1 MAREYPDAPV
11 AGVGGV
17 VIRGGDVLLVRRAFP
32 PRAGEWSLPGGRLEL
47 GESLVDAVRREVRE
61 ETGIEV
67 EVGPMV
73 EVFDRVHRD
82 SDGRV
87 RYHFVIV
94 DFVCRP
100 VGGALRAGDDAL
112 DARWVPHDAVAGL
125 GVNRHAA
132 AVIDKAFACARA
144 PDVLKG
150 QESCE

>member
-17 VIRGGDVLLVRRAFP
+17 VIRDGEVLLVRRAYP

-47 GESLVDAVRREVRE
+47 GESLVEGVRREVLE

-67 EVGPMV
+67 DVGAVV

-82 SDGRV
+82 ADGRV

-94 DFVCRP
+94 DFLGRP
-100 VGGALRAGDDAL
+100 VGGVLVAGDDAA
-112 DARWVPHDAVAGL
+112 DARWVTRADVAGL
-125 GVNRHAA
+125 DVNPHAM
-132 AVIDKAFACARA
+132 AVIDRGFDAHQTAE
-144 PDVLKG
+144 G
-150 QESCE
+150 G

>member
-1 MAREYPDAPV
+1 VARDYPDAPV

-17 VIRGGDVLLVRRAFP
+17 VIRAGEVLLVRRAFP

-47 GESLVDAVRREVRE
+47 GESLAEGVRREVRE

-67 EVGPMV
+67 EVGRVV

-82 SDGRV
+82 DAGRI

-100 VGGALRAGDDAL
+100 VGGVLRAGDDAL
-112 DARWVPHDAVAGL
+112 DARWVPRAAVADF
-125 GVNRHAA
+125 GVNPHAA
-132 AVIDKAFACARA
+132 AVIEKGFDAHAA
-144 PDVLKG
+144 PEAG
-150 QESCE
+150 

>member
-1 MAREYPDAPV
+1 MAREYPGDA
-11 AGVGGV
+11 GGGSGR
-17 VIRGGDVLLVRRAFP
+17 RGDSRRRRAAGAARLP

-67 EVGPMV
+67 DVGPVV

-82 SDGRV
+82 DAGRV

-94 DFVCRP
+94 DFLCRP
-100 VGGALRAGDDAL
+100 VGGVLRAGDDAL

-125 GVNRHAA
+125 GVNHHAL
-132 AVIDKAFACARA
+132 AVIDKGFALHEA
-144 PDVLKG
+144 PEAG
-150 QESCE
+150 